1 MALLPSL
8 AGVAVLLV
16 VWFAGRAENP
26 GPLGFRLDDAWIHQ
40 VYARGLLADGYL
52 AYNEG
57 VPATGSTSPL
67 WSACLALLR
76 ALSPGAPSPEAVV
89 VGATLAGALLHL
101 VAVGV
106 GAALARRISGDRLTA
121 LVAGGLIAFATPL
134 AAAAY
139 SGMEVSLTACLLL
152 LGVRS
157 AASDEPG
164 WAGLWLALAGLA
176 RPESGV
182 VTLVVL
188 AALARRAAPAARGRV
203 LITAAL
209 PSLTAGAALCA
220 YALWASGAPLPATF
234 YAKSSFQLLDLP
246 ARILVA
252 AVGIFPRIPPFAAGV
267 GWLFLLGLVPGLG
280 GATRGSSSALP
291 LLAGGAF
298 VLANLAVVDPVDPAA
313 FYHQRYLLPAVPLLL
328 VALALGARA
337 LALRLPERL
346 VAAPA
351 MALLALAAVGV
362 ASTALP
368 ESRHLHNDVRNINEV
383 QRALGEWLAERLP
396 PGTWIAATDAGAVR
410 YFSNL
415 PTLDALGLN
424 TPQMLE
430 PDDAFIRAH
439 PVAALVWMPAWFRP
453 ARPELLEVL
462 HSASTRGYGVTSN
475 PRMAHQTISAAARAA
490 GARGPVRVAFDGA
503 HRFALDLLPAVE
515 LRRQLEEARRSRSP

>member
-164 WAGLWLALAGLA
+164 WAGLPRQ
-176 RPESGV
+176 RPG
-182 VTLVVL
+182 
-188 AALARRAAPAARGRV
+188 
-203 LITAAL
+203 
-209 PSLTAGAALCA
+209 
-220 YALWASGAPLPATF
+220 
-234 YAKSSFQLLDLP
+234 
-246 ARILVA
+246 
-252 AVGIFPRIPPFAAGV
+252 
-267 GWLFLLGLVPGLG
+267 
-280 GATRGSSSALP
+280 
-291 LLAGGAF
+291 
-298 VLANLAVVDPVDPAA
+298 
-313 FYHQRYLLPAVPLLL
+313 
-328 VALALGARA
+328 
-337 LALRLPERL
+337 
-346 VAAPA
+346 
-351 MALLALAAVGV
+351 
-362 ASTALP
+362 
-368 ESRHLHNDVRNINEV
+368 
-383 QRALGEWLAERLP
+383 
-396 PGTWIAATDAGAVR
+396 DAC
-410 YFSNL
+410 
-415 PTLDALGLN
+415 
-424 TPQMLE
+424 
-430 PDDAFIRAH
+430 
-439 PVAALVWMPAWFRP
+439 
-453 ARPELLEVL
+453 
-462 HSASTRGYGVTSN
+462 
-475 PRMAHQTISAAARAA
+475 
-490 GARGPVRVAFDGA
+490 
-503 HRFALDLLPAVE
+503 
-515 LRRQLEEARRSRSP
+515 